1 MVWIWTHTMVVF
13 FGLLIMDIMTI
24 GLMTACIRTPA
35 GTITDDYRRIAVG
48 IGIAVIAI
56 AISTYGIVV
65 YGVPT
70 APIDSTLFQNGTALL
85 NG

>member
-1 MVWIWTHTMVVF
+1 MVVF
-13 FGLLIMDIMTI
+13 FGLFVLDIVAI
-24 GLMTACIRTPA
+24 GMMTACIRTPA

-56 AISTYGIVV
+56 AISTYGIIVC
-65 YGVPT
+65 GVPT
-70 APIDSTLFQNGTALL
+70 APIDPTLFRNGTALL